1 MSSRPS
7 TRTRTRARQCA
18 ALAALL
24 VSGLAVSCAYRPS
37 RFRDRPP
44 ITNARDMSPIP
55 MPAFR
60 WVAESVYLSQ
70 VYLFRPL
77 RGTLDLDP
85 IAPANDVN
93 SMDEVPYCSWF
104 VPRDVDVGTMARG
117 PDAPGPPRPPFA
129 VLAETPRAISSSG
142 FVISD
147 ARGQRYEMLFDPP
160 DRLEMRTGAAA
171 IGSRL
176 VWALGLNTPAVDIV
190 QVRPEQFWRSEP
202 GAPDVGNLLGSG
214 PPGMLGAYRMASLAM
229 PPSVWLGNSEETGT
243 RGDDANDVIAHEDRR
258 VLRSLQVFASW
269 MALSGIGPNKT
280 MDRYLGAPGEGHV
293 IHFLTGLDD
302 ALGADDVVRVT
313 DLPPGEGGGSPLM
326 RLITLGLAP
335 NPAPRPTQVEL
346 PAVGQFEPEVDP
358 RAFSPSTPYAPIER
372 LTAADGYWAAKRIAV
387 LSAAHIALAIE
398 AGKISDR
405 RARKLLQDV
414 LEARRERVIR
424 HWFERVT
431 PLELA
436 KHEGLRLVL
445 RDQAIRYHLARADTS
460 DYYVDFLT
468 SEGNAVGDKLVLQT
482 RAGGDELEIELP
494 ESAMAAARDYL
505 VVRVIVRRDHRRAPR
520 AFVVHLRLGGPQ
532 PNVVGVRH

>member
-1 MSSRPS
+1 MSMNP
-7 TRTRTRARQCA
+7 TRSPRSRARRWA
-18 ALAALL
+18 RFAALLAGALAA
-24 VSGLAVSCAYRPS
+24 SCAYRPS

-44 ITNARDMSPIP
+44 ITHARDMSPIP

-70 VYLFRPL
+70 VYLFRPI

-85 IAPANDVN
+85 IPPAGDVN

-129 VLAETPRAISSSG
+129 VLSETPRAIASSG
-142 FVISD
+142 FVIAD

-171 IGSRL
+171 IASRL

-202 GAPDVGNLLGSG
+202 GAPDVGNMLGAG

-229 PPSVWLGNSEETGT
+229 PPSVWLGNTDESGT
-243 RGDDANDVIAHEDRR
+243 RSDDANDVIAHEDRR
-258 VLRSLQVFASW
+258 VLRSLKVFASW
-269 MALSGIGPNKT
+269 MALSGIGPSKT
-280 MDRYLGAPGEGHV
+280 MDRYLGVPGEGHV
-293 IHFLTGLDD
+293 MHFLTGLDD
-302 ALGADDVVRVT
+302 ALGAADVVRVT

-335 NPAPRPTQVEL
+335 NPARRPTQIEL

-358 RAFSPSTPYAPIER
+358 RTFNPSTPYAPAER

-398 AGKISDR
+398 AGKIGDR
-405 RARKLLQDV
+405 RARKVLQDV

-424 HWFERVT
+424 HWFDRVT
-431 PLELA
+431 PLELT
-436 KHEGLRLVL
+436 KLEGVRLTL
-445 RDQAIRYHLARADTS
+445 RDQAIHYHLARADIT

-468 SEGNAVGDKLVLQT
+468 SEGAGVGDRLVLRT
-482 RAGGDELEIELP
+482 HAGGDELEIVLP
-494 ESAMAAARDYL
+494 EAAMAAARDYL
-505 VVRVIVRRDHRRAPR
+505 VVRIIVRRDLRRAPR
-520 AFVVHLRLGGPQ
+520 AFVVHLRLGGGQ